1 MPRVK
6 RSSIIIE
13 KADQRL
19 ASLQSIDPNLDLT
32 KGLTIQAFS
41 DSIETA
47 RRRVAAYNTT
57 LSHLDADRAAMV
69 EAEKAVS
76 AFAEK
81 MLIGVAFEY
90 GKDSREYEM
99 AGGTRKSQ
107 RKRPARKPSEQVSA

>member
-1 MPRVK
+1 MPRIK
-6 RSSIIIE
+6 RSSPIIE

-19 ASLQSIDPNLDLT
+19 ASLQSIDPNLDLS
-32 KGLTIQAFS
+32 KGFTTQAFA
-41 DSIETA
+41 DLIETA

-76 AFAEK
+76 VFAEK

-90 GKDSREYEM
+90 GKESREYEM

-107 RKRPARKPSEQVSA
+107 RKRPSRRASEQASA